1 MLALVAWD
9 AVAGILIH
17 AVPAE
22 RSVAARLGDALVQI
36 HLAER
41 PGVPGAAEAG
51 GPGQA
56 ALAGAP
62 VLARVC
68 VTVTVSSFTGRSVI
82 PSGALAGKAEVS
94 SRA

>member
-9 AVAGILIH
+9 AEAGILVH

-22 RSVAARLGDALVQI
+22 RSVAARLGGALIQI

-41 PGVPGAAEAG
+41 PGVPGPAEAG

-62 VLARVC
+62 VLAWVC
-68 VTVTVSSFTGRSVI
+68 VTGTVSSVTGRSII
-82 PSGALAGKAEVS
+82 PSRALAGKAEVS